1 MRCKSIGVKTFIF
14 RAPRIAS
21 FAGSQKSR
29 DTMCSEY
36 NGWANWETWNM
47 ALWIGEDHDGEHIL
61 LQAREEI
68 ADFTDD
74 EVVNVH
80 EATSSLA
87 SWLRDFAEEV
97 YLGHLNKDD
106 IKGPV
111 ADAIYHS
118 YLPKVEWYEIAKH
131 YIEEAGQ
138 E

>member
-1 MRCKSIGVKTFIF
+1 
-14 RAPRIAS
+14 
-21 FAGSQKSR
+21 
-29 DTMCSEY
+29 
-36 NGWANWETWNM
+36 M

-68 ADFTDD
+68 ADFTDE

-118 YLPKVEWYEIAKH
+118 YLPKIEWYEIAKH
-131 YIEEAGQ
+131 YIEEAAA

>member
-1 MRCKSIGVKTFIF
+1 
-14 RAPRIAS
+14 
-21 FAGSQKSR
+21 
-29 DTMCSEY
+29 MCEKY
-36 NGWANWETWNM
+36 NGWTNWETWNM